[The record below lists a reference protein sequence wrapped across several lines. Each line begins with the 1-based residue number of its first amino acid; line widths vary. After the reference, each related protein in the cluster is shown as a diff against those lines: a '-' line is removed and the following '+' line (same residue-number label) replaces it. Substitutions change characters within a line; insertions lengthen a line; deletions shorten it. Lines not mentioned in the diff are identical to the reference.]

1 MKIIIYK
8 ALTQFLDTPFH
19 LKPIFW
25 WRVPQNPSILF
36 FLIEKKNTPFYVH
49 PNTNEERNYWLTG
62 LAVKKMMG
70 NIT

>member
-1 MKIIIYK
+1 MTSP
-8 ALTQFLDTPFH
+8 A
-19 LKPIFW
+19 KP
-25 WRVPQNPSILF
+25 VDSF

-70 NIT
+70 NII